1 MKFKIKLK
9 DISFIVLIALYIT
22 SNVLPLEINNLDEI
36 WNFNF
41 ARCIANGLIPYKDFN
56 IIQGPLLPMICGG
69 LLKIFGQ
76 EMIITRFIT
85 IIVDTIIIFMIF
97 KIMGKL
103 KIKEFVKYI
112 IVIILAIIMKPYFAI
127 DYNWA
132 SLLNILIILYLEIKN
147 KENKKKSYNILIGLI
162 SGLLI
167 TIKQTTGIVITLA
180 VIGYKIFEIRD
191 KKEIKEYIKGAILRT
206 IGAAIAPI
214 FMIIILLKLG
224 ALNDYIDYCIL
235 GISTFSNKISY
246 IDRLIKNS
254 NILIRFLSIFNI
266 FNFNIYV
273 YKKIKKRN
281 FDFTSI

>member
-132 SLLNILIILYLEIKN
+132 SLLNILIILYLE
-147 KENKKKSYNILIGLI
+147 
-162 SGLLI
+162 
-167 TIKQTTGIVITLA
+167 
-180 VIGYKIFEIRD
+180 
-191 KKEIKEYIKGAILRT
+191 KG
-206 IGAAIAPI
+206 
-214 FMIIILLKLG
+214 K
-224 ALNDYIDYCIL
+224 ALQETWIYL
-235 GISTFSNKISY
+235 
-246 IDRLIKNS
+246 NS
-254 NILIRFLSIFNI
+254 
-266 FNFNIYV
+266 
-273 YKKIKKRN
+273 
-281 FDFTSI
+281 

>member
-1 MKFKIKLK
+1 
-9 DISFIVLIALYIT
+9 
-22 SNVLPLEINNLDEI
+22 
-36 WNFNF
+36 
-41 ARCIANGLIPYKDFN
+41 
-56 IIQGPLLPMICGG
+56 MICGG

-266 FNFNIYV
+266 FTYLILIYMYINNYNMYFRGYNYNNIYFLFC
-273 YKKIKKRN
+273 KRN
-281 FDFTSI
+281 E